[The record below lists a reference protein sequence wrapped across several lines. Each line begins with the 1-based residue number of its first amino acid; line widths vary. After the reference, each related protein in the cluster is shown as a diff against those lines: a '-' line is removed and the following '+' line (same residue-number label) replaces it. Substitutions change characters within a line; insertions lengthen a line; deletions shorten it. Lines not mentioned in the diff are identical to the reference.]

1 MRHRL
6 PVRASSV
13 TCPMIRHVLLGL
25 VLHTGVNAAPIPDA
39 WPQWRGPTRDGI
51 SATGNWPDRLDEKA
65 LQKRW
70 RLELGPSY
78 SGPIV
83 TPDRVFTTET
93 KDGKFEVVRALDR
106 STGREIWKA
115 EWAGSMK
122 VPFFARSNGD
132 WIRSTPAWDGH
143 NLFVGGMKDVL
154 VCLDGTTGVERWRHN
169 FPEELKTEV
178 PTFGFVC
185 SPLVDGDALYVQ
197 AGGGVVRLDKESGKI
212 RWRSM
217 VDGGGMDGSAFSS
230 PVLANLAGKRQL
242 VVQSR
247 THLAGLD
254 PEDGKELW
262 STAVE
267 AFRGMNILTPT
278 IVSSNRV
285 FTSTYGG
292 KTVAFDISNSDGRFG
307 AASAWTFKAQ
317 GYMTSP
323 ILLNGHAYLHLR
335 SQRALCIDVATG
347 TEKWTSSQGFGKY
360 WSMVA
365 NKERILAL
373 DERGILFLIR
383 ANPEKLEVIAE
394 RKVADDTWA
403 HLAVAG
409 DQLFI
414 RELRA
419 LAVYDWV
426 KPAD

>member
-1 MRHRL
+1 MKRNL
-6 PVRASSV
+6 
-13 TCPMIRHVLLGL
+13 LLGL
-25 VLHTGVNAAPIPDA
+25 VLNAAVMAAPFEGV
-39 WPQWRGPTRDGI
+39 WPQWRGPTRDGN
-51 SATGNWPDRLDEKA
+51 SAARNWPDRLDEKS
-65 LQKRW
+65 LQQRW

-83 TPDRVFTTET
+83 TTDKVFTTET
-93 KDGKFEVVRALDR
+93 RDGKFEVVRALER
-106 STGREIWKA
+106 ATGKEVWKA
-115 EWAGSMK
+115 EWPGSMK

-132 WIRSTPAWDGH
+132 WIRSTPAWDGDK
-143 NLFVGGMKDVL
+143 LFVGGMRDVL
-154 VCLDGTTGVERWRHN
+154 VCLDSATGVERWRHD
-169 FPEELKTEV
+169 FPAELKTEV

-197 AGGGVVRLDKESGKI
+197 AGGGVMRLDKESGKI

-230 PVLANLAGKRQL
+230 PVLATLAGKRQL

-247 THLAGLD
+247 THLAGIDLD
-254 PEDGKELW
+254 DGKELW

-292 KTVAFDISNSDGRFG
+292 KTLAFDITSQEGRFG
-307 AASAWTFKAQ
+307 ATPAWTFKAQ

-323 ILLNGHAYLHLR
+323 ILLDGHAYLHLR

-365 NKERILAL
+365 GTDRILSL
-373 DERGILFLIR
+373 DERGILYLIR
-383 ANPEKLEVIAE
+383 ATPEKFEIMSE

-409 DQLFI
+409 NQLFI

-419 LAVYDWV
+419 LAAYDWV
-426 KPAD
+426 KSVD